1 VNRFIA
7 KSFVTFARENNHM
20 SQENLINPP
29 SRKEVF
35 QILFKYGIGIALGDL
50 LCDQLTLWFPSL
62 TFVLELISVIVI
74 VLGLTLGINKYKEF
88 FIGFNY
94 GKALWFCLRTGMIV
108 GLVKMFF
115 TFIQLSYIDDSMLVL
130 MMEEMKKAI
139 NNAEGISREQ
149 ANEMLNSGL
158 LELFVSPIFVSII
171 VWVGTFFQYLFIG
184 LFISVFHRKSK
195 NPFQQV

>member
-1 VNRFIA
+1 
-7 KSFVTFARENNHM
+7 M

-62 TFVLELISVIVI
+62 TFAFELISVIVI
-74 VLGLTLGINKYKEF
+74 VLGLTLGINKYKDF

-94 GKALWFCLRTGMIV
+94 GKALWFCLRIGMVV

-115 TFIQLSYIDDSMLVL
+115 TFIQLSYIDDSLLVL
-130 MMEEMKKAI
+130 MKEEVKKAI
-139 NNAEGISREQ
+139 TNAEGFSREQ
-149 ANEMLNSGL
+149 INEMLNSGMI
-158 LELFVSPIFVSII
+158 EMFVSATSVSII
-171 VWVGTFFQYLFIG
+171 VWISTFFQYLFIG

-195 NPFQQV
+195 NPFQQD

>member
-1 VNRFIA
+1 
-7 KSFVTFARENNHM
+7 M
-20 SQENLINPP
+20 SQEISTNPP
-29 SRKEVF
+29 SKKEVF

-74 VLGLTLGINKYKEF
+74 VLGLTLGINKYKDF

-94 GKALWFCLRTGMIV
+94 GKALWFCLRIGMIV

-115 TFIQLSYIDDSMLVL
+115 TFIQLSYIDDSLLVL
-130 MMEEMKKAI
+130 MKEEVKKAVT
-139 NNAEGISREQ
+139 NAEGISREQ
-149 ANEMLNSGL
+149 INEMLNSGMI
-158 LELFVSPIFVSII
+158 EMFVSPTFVSIVI
-171 VWVGTFFQYLFIG
+171 WISTFFQYLFIG

>member
-7 KSFVTFARENNHM
+7 KSFVTFARENNYM
-20 SQENLINPP
+20 SQEILTNPP
-29 SRKEVF
+29 SKKEVF

-74 VLGLTLGINKYKEF
+74 VLGLTLGINKYKDLF
-88 FIGFNY
+88 VGFNY
-94 GKALWFCLRTGMIV
+94 GKALWFCLRIGMIV

-115 TFIQLSYIDDSMLVL
+115 TFIQLSYIDDSLLVL
-130 MMEEMKKAI
+130 MKEEVKKAVT
-139 NNAEGISREQ
+139 NAEGISREQ
-149 ANEMLNSGL
+149 INEMLNSGMI
-158 LELFVSPIFVSII
+158 EMFVSPTFVSIVI
-171 VWVGTFFQYLFIG
+171 WISTFFQYLFIG

>member
-1 VNRFIA
+1 MNRFIA
-7 KSFVTFARENNHM
+7 KSFVTFARENNYM
-20 SQENLINPP
+20 SQEILTNPP
-29 SRKEVF
+29 SKKEVF

-50 LCDQLTLWFPSL
+50 LCNQLTLWFPSL

-74 VLGLTLGINKYKEF
+74 VLGLTLGINKYKDF

-94 GKALWFCLRTGMIV
+94 GKALWFCLRIGMIV

-115 TFIQLSYIDDSMLVL
+115 TFIQLSYIDDSLLVL
-130 MMEEMKKAI
+130 MKEEVKKAI
-139 NNAEGISREQ
+139 TNAEGISREQ
-149 ANEMLNSGL
+149 INEMLNSGMI
-158 LELFVSPIFVSII
+158 EWIISPFSIAII
-171 VWVGTFFQYLFIG
+171 VWISTFFQYLFIG

>member
-1 VNRFIA
+1 
-7 KSFVTFARENNHM
+7 M
-20 SQENLINPP
+20 SQEILTNTP
-29 SRKEVF
+29 SKKEVF

-74 VLGLTLGINKYKEF
+74 VLGLTLGINKYKDLF
-88 FIGFNY
+88 VGFNY
-94 GKALWFCLRTGMIV
+94 GKALWFCLRIGMIV

-115 TFIQLSYIDDSMLVL
+115 TFIQLSYIDDSLLVL
-130 MMEEMKKAI
+130 MKEEVKKAVT
-139 NNAEGISREQ
+139 NAEGISREQ
-149 ANEMLNSGL
+149 INEMLNSGMI
-158 LELFVSPIFVSII
+158 EMFVSPTFVSIVI
-171 VWVGTFFQYLFIG
+171 WISTFFQYLFIG

>member
-7 KSFVTFARENNHM
+7 KSFVTFARENNYM
-20 SQENLINPP
+20 SQEILTNTP
-29 SRKEVF
+29 SKKEVF

-50 LCDQLTLWFPSL
+50 LCDQLTLWFLSL

-74 VLGLTLGINKYKEF
+74 VLGLTLGINKYKDF

-94 GKALWFCLRTGMIV
+94 GKALWFCLRIGMIV

-115 TFIQLSYIDDSMLVL
+115 TFIQLSYIDDSLLVL
-130 MMEEMKKAI
+130 MKEEVKKAVT
-139 NNAEGISREQ
+139 NAEGISREQ
-149 ANEMLNSGL
+149 INEMLNSGMI
-158 LELFVSPIFVSII
+158 EMFVSPTFVSIVI
-171 VWVGTFFQYLFIG
+171 WISTFFQYLFIG

>member
-1 VNRFIA
+1 MNRFIA

-50 LCDQLTLWFPSL
+50 LCAQLMQWFPSL
-62 TFVLELISVIVI
+62 TFVLELVSVIII
-74 VLGLTLGINKYKEF
+74 VLGITLGINKYKDF
-88 FIGFNY
+88 FVGFNY
-94 GKALWFCLRTGMIV
+94 GKALWFCLRIGMVV

-115 TFIQLSYIDDSMLVL
+115 TFIQLSYIDDSMLIL

-139 NNAEGISREQ
+139 NNADGISREQ
-149 ANEMLNSGL
+149 INEMLNSGL
-158 LELFVSPIFVSII
+158 LELFVSPIFVAII
-171 VWVGTFFQYLFIG
+171 VWFGTFFQYLFIG
-184 LFISVFHRKSK
+184 LFISIFHRKSK
-195 NPFQQV
+195 NPFA